1 MRRILSLLLAASIV
15 AGCSN
20 DDTGTS
26 APAGPATGPVKAM
39 RHADAQGLAD
49 KYRTEAATT
58 LGVPAAGT
66 PTSTLGSCDG
76 THTFTAITYG
86 DLPVPADQQPAAL
99 EKLRQH
105 YTAEQYTVAP
115 APTDGS
121 TALNATTPDR
131 VMISIAPEGTDTLR
145 VNVATPC
152 YESEEPL

>member
-1 MRRILSLLLAASIV
+1 MRRILSLLLAATIV

-20 DDTGTS
+20 DDPGTS
-26 APAGPATGPVKAM
+26 APAGPASGPVKAM
-39 RHADAQGLAD
+39 KHADAQNLAD

-58 LGVPAAGT
+58 LGVQAAGA
-66 PTSTLGSCDG
+66 PTNTLGSCESS
-76 THTFTAITYG
+76 HTFTAITYS
-86 DLPVPADQQPAAL
+86 DMPVPADQQPAAL

-105 YTAEQYTVAP
+105 YTAEQYSVAP

-131 VMISIAPEGTDTLR
+131 VMISIAPEGADTLR

-152 YESEEPL
+152 FESDEPL